1 MSHLIKTTHLSK
13 HYGNFIA
20 LNDINFTID
29 KGQIVGLIGPNGAGK
44 TTLLKTLLGL
54 SNYEGTLDVLNLAP
68 RRNRKKL
75 MENMCFIADV
85 AILPKWMTVNEALT
99 FVEGVHPKF
108 SRAKAETLL
117 SKTNLR
123 LKQKIRQLSKGMVVQ
138 LHLALVMAIDVNILV
153 LDEPTLGLDI
163 IYRKQFYQG
172 LLNDYFTE
180 ERTIIVTTH
189 QIEEIESILTRIIML
204 NKGRIILDSPIDKL
218 AEHYV
223 QLSSTGQYTS
233 QLQAFHPIASH
244 KRLGETIYLFEN
256 VPRNMLEPYGMLS
269 TPSISDIFTA
279 KILGENQ

>member
-1 MSHLIKTTHLSK
+1 M
-13 HYGNFIA
+13 
-20 LNDINFTID
+20 
-29 KGQIVGLIGPNGAGK
+29 
-44 TTLLKTLLGL
+44 
-54 SNYEGTLDVLNLAP
+54 
-68 RRNRKKL
+68 
-75 MENMCFIADV
+75 
-85 AILPKWMTVNEALT
+85 
-99 FVEGVHPKF
+99 
-108 SRAKAETLL
+108 
-117 SKTNLR
+117 
-123 LKQKIRQLSKGMVVQ
+123 
-138 LHLALVMAIDVNILV
+138 
-153 LDEPTLGLDI
+153 
-163 IYRKQFYQG
+163 
-172 LLNDYFTE
+172 
-180 ERTIIVTTH
+180 TTH